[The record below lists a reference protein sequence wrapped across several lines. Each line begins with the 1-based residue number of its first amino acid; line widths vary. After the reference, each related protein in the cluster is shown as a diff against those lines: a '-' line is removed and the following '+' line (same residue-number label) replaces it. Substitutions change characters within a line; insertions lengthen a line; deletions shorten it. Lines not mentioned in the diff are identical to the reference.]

1 MIPGW
6 SYWTEDRPA
15 GDPAGKLAISGDS
28 EERLQRSGTPLS
40 LTRRTG
46 GESRDGT
53 RGQTLHRRMGWSKEV
68 GVLWRQSVSKHEVAG
83 EISTTSGM
91 QMIPLESQK
100 AKRD

>member
-91 QMIPLESQK
+91 QMIPLES
-100 AKRD
+100 